1 MSNSKGQVLSIKVV
15 MLALI
20 AFLVLPITTLGQYP
34 QNDQGRERGDD
45 RQDRRGDYRQDRRD
59 DDRQD
64 RREDRWQR
72 REARRG
78 NNRDGY
84 PNWGGSFQLRQT
96 ALNAGYNEGMREGR
110 RDSQKRERFDFRD
123 EKTYQRATNDYS
135 SKLGSKEL
143 YQRYL
148 RAAFEN
154 GYNDGYYGYN

>member
-15 MLALI
+15 MFALI
-20 AFLVLPITTLGQYP
+20 AFLALPITTLGQDP
-34 QNDQGRERGDD
+34 QNDQRRERGDD
-45 RQDRRGDYRQDRRD
+45 RQDRRDDYRH
-59 DDRQD
+59 D

-84 PNWGGSFQLRQT
+84 QNWGGSFQLRQT
-96 ALNAGYNEGMREGR
+96 ALNAGYNEGMKEGR
-110 RDSQKRERFDFRD
+110 RDNQKRERFDFRD

-135 SKLGSKEL
+135 SKLGSREL

>member
-15 MLALI
+15 MFALI

-34 QNDQGRERGDD
+34 QNDQRRERGDD
-45 RQDRRGDYRQDRRD
+45 RQDRRGDY
-59 DDRQD
+59 RQD

-84 PNWGGSFQLRQT
+84 QNWGGSFQLRQT
-96 ALNAGYNEGMREGR
+96 ALNAGYNDGMKEGR
-110 RDSQKRERFDFRD
+110 RDNQKRERFDFRD
-123 EKTYQRATNDYS
+123 EKTYQRATNDFS

-154 GYNDGYYGYN
+154 GYNDGYYGHN

>member
-15 MLALI
+15 MFALI
-20 AFLVLPITTLGQYP
+20 AFLALPLTTFGQYP
-34 QNDQGRERGDD
+34 QNDQRP
-45 RQDRRGDYRQDRRD
+45 DRRD
-59 DDRQD
+59 DQYRRNDDRQD

-72 REARRG
+72 REGRRG
-78 NNRDGY
+78 NSRDGY

-96 ALNAGYNEGMREGR
+96 ALNAGYNEGMKEGR
-110 RDSQKRERFDFRD
+110 RDNQKRERFDFRD

-154 GYNDGYYGYN
+154 GYNDGFYGYN

>member
-1 MSNSKGQVLSIKVV
+1 MSNSNGQGLSIKVV
-15 MLALI
+15 MFALL
-20 AFLVLPITTLGQYP
+20 AFLAVPITTFGQY
-34 QNDQGRERGDD
+34 QRNDERRERDVD
-45 RQDRRGDYRQDRRD
+45 RQDRERN

-72 REARRG
+72 RESRRG

-96 ALNAGYNEGMREGR
+96 ALNAGYNEGMKEGR
-110 RDSQKRERFDFRD
+110 RDNQKRERFDFRD

-154 GYNDGYYGYN
+154 GYNDGFYGYN